1 MKYHRTDM
9 NDDPLLKIGEIAA
22 FFNVSVKA
30 MRIYERMEI
39 LKPVKV
45 DEATGYRYYS
55 AGQVRQL
62 DALIELRGL
71 GFSLAEIKELLTG
84 DVSSD
89 RYMEALTHKKMYWQQ
104 RIDAAQDKIS
114 SIDEQIMELNSG
126 TPSTKLHDLTDDER
140 ANLLSKM
147 VCIEDLNARTPL
159 SEALWL

>member
-1 MKYHRTDM
+1 MTDE
-9 NDDPLLKIGEIAA
+9 PLLKIGEIAA

-30 MRIYERMEI
+30 MRIYERMGI
-39 LKPVKV
+39 LIPAKV

-71 GFSLAEIKELLTG
+71 GFSLTEIKELLNG
-84 DVSSD
+84 GVSGD

-114 SIDEQIMELNSG
+114 SIDEQIMELKNG
-126 TPSTKLHDLTDDER
+126 APSTKLHELTEDER
-140 ANLLSKM
+140 ANLLGKM
-147 VCIEDLNARTPL
+147 VCVEDVNARTPL